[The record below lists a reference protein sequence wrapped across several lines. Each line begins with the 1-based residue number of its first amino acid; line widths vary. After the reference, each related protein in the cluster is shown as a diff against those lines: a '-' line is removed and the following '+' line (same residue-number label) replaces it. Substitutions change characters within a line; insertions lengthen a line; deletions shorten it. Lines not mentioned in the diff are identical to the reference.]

1 MIMANMETNSEER
14 KVIDNVLQ
22 RDDVFRYKLL
32 GRLQSDC
39 EYYLNCGNRNIG
51 RLWAGSVNL
60 QIKLMVELI
69 TVSMRNLNGLQW
81 MKSSHTARK
90 WRNAIKG
97 NG

>member
-22 RDDVFRYKLL
+22 RDDVFRYQLL

-60 QIKLMVELI
+60 QIKLMVELYNSFDEKPEWLTMDEI
-69 TVSMRNLNGLQW
+69 VAYGKEM
-81 MKSSHTARK
+81 AECE
-90 WRNAIKG
+90 
-97 NG
+97 

>member
-39 EYYLNCGNRNIG
+39 EYYLNY
-51 RLWAGSVNL
+51 GSPAKFRV
-60 QIKLMVELI
+60 
-69 TVSMRNLNGLQW
+69 
-81 MKSSHTARK
+81 
-90 WRNAIKG
+90 
-97 NG
+97 